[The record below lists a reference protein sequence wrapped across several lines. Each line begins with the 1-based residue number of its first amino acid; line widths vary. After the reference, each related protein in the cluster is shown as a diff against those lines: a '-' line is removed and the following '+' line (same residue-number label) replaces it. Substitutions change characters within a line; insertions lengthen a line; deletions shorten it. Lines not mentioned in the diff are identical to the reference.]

1 MVELKAGEVLRGD
14 QGLEIKLIKEIGEGS
29 FAKVFEAVETE
40 SQLIVAAKFFNEVC
54 VCVCVCAC
62 VCVCVCVAGGVGAFA
77 LPEHQIQPNRVLT
90 RMFQYA
96 LALLRM
102 HTRRETRMR
111 KGRQSE
117 SLSRSTSS
125 TLWDF

>member
-54 VCVCVCAC
+54 PCSVPSSLVMTVTTEVFLKTAQMMQQAAHPS
-62 VCVCVCVAGGVGAFA
+62 VA
-77 LPEHQIQPNRVLT
+77 R
-90 RMFQYA
+90 
-96 LALLRM
+96 
-102 HTRRETRMR
+102 
-111 KGRQSE
+111 S
-117 SLSRSTSS
+117 SLE
-125 TLWDF
+125 

>member
-54 VCVCVCAC
+54 VCVCVRACVCAC
-62 VCVCVCVAGGVGAFA
+62 VW
-77 LPEHQIQPNRVLT
+77 
-90 RMFQYA
+90 
-96 LALLRM
+96 
-102 HTRRETRMR
+102 REEW
-111 KGRQSE
+111 GRSR
-117 SLSRSTSS
+117 SLSTKSS
-125 TLWDF
+125 QTACSHACFNTLSLFCGCIRAGRRG